1 MDGEDKNYQKQQTI
15 KKFIDIK
22 EASKICSM
30 HPHTLRKY
38 ADEGKIKC
46 YKTPGGKRKF
56 DRESLEKYCNPS
68 IIDEEI
74 PKTDRINFI
83 YARVSSKKQLD
94 DLARQIDFIR
104 GKRKEYDSYTVISDI
119 ASGINFKR
127 KGLETIL
134 DACLQRT
141 IGELVIAH
149 RDRLCRFG
157 YELIKLFIEKCGGK
171 ITVLDDERN
180 KSSEQELSEDLL
192 SIIHIYSCKQMGK
205 RSYKVKQLLKS
216 TESEIKAENTSE
228 ESIG

>member
-1 MDGEDKNYQKQQTI
+1 MNEEGNSKTTL
-15 KKFIDIK
+15 KKFIDIS
-22 EASKICSM
+22 EASKICSL
-30 HPHTLRKY
+30 HPHTIRRY

-68 IIDEEI
+68 SFVEEV
-74 PKTDRINFI
+74 PKTDRINYL

-104 GKRKEYDSYTVISDI
+104 GKRQEYDSYTTLSDV

-157 YELIKLFIEKCGGK
+157 YELLKLLVDKSGGT
-171 ITVLDDERN
+171 IIVLDDERN
-180 KSSEQELSEDLL
+180 KSTEQELSEDLL

-205 RSYKVKQLLKS
+205 RSYRNKQLLKI
-216 TESEIKAENTSE
+216 TESQVEAETTPE
-228 ESIG
+228 ESTG